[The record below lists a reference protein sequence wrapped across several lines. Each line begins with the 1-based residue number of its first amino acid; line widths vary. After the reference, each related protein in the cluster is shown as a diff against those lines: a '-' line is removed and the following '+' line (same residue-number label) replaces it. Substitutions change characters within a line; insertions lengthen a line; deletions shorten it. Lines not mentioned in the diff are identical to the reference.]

1 VVDGWMVMVVEN
13 EEREKRRGATRRV
26 ENTGTFHLKESMY
39 RIAGLEAGCCRR
51 ASPYCK
57 YLLFNLL
64 FERGNIM

>member
-1 VVDGWMVMVVEN
+1 VIVVEN
-13 EEREKRRGATRRV
+13 EEGEKRRGATRRV

-39 RIAGLEAGCCRR
+39 RIAGLEAGYFRST
-51 ASPYCK
+51 SPCCK